1 MSSYIQVAEDEG
13 EEPIELP
20 TEDDSTL
27 LLTTLSAQFPGTCGL
42 KYRNPESRTMRGVRL
57 VDGRLHAPENG
68 WGKAVYFCVFPKENK
83 RKSDDNLEN
92 STAKTKRMET
102 KLRCT
107 DLIVL
112 GLPWKT
118 TEQNLREYFETF
130 GEVLMAQVKKDPKSG
145 QSKGFGF
152 IRFGSYESQLRC
164 LAQRHMI
171 DGRWCD
177 VKVPNSKNIDGL
189 ILARQFDTGKH
200 NEYYR
205 PIPVHT
211 PSSRRLPVVKQFM
224 NTNSDP
230 SPRYDQ
236 DYDFKTTHYPSYPPN
251 YPYDENNK
259 FKYDHHQPQHQQQ
272 SMPPHQPSAQ
282 QPGHPSYGNYDKPAY
297 PSYDEGSYDSRG
309 GGGGFMASHVP
320 PQAPPPPPP
329 GTNFPH
335 DTDYSRYP
343 NYDGRPSAYPGG
355 PESAEYAEKSRYG
368 YGGGYD
374 RNYYDSADTRY
385 LPDGTRQDPRYSD
398 GRHDMRS
405 ITDGR
410 GEPIMDGRE
419 PDRRYSDGRGG
430 SGIGNAGGTGDDDL
444 RFDGRDGDNRYMEGR
459 VDGRYSES
467 GRYPVKENYYDR
479 YYKHRPAR
487 DHHASESSRY

>member
-1 MSSYIQVAEDEG
+1 
-13 EEPIELP
+13 
-20 TEDDSTL
+20 
-27 LLTTLSAQFPGTCGL
+27 
-42 KYRNPESRTMRGVRL
+42 
-57 VDGRLHAPENG
+57 
-68 WGKAVYFCVFPKENK
+68 
-83 RKSDDNLEN
+83 
-92 STAKTKRMET
+92 
-102 KLRCT
+102 
-107 DLIVL
+107 
-112 GLPWKT
+112 
-118 TEQNLREYFETF
+118 
-130 GEVLMAQVKKDPKSG
+130 
-145 QSKGFGF
+145 
-152 IRFGSYESQLRC
+152 
-164 LAQRHMI
+164 
-171 DGRWCD
+171 
-177 VKVPNSKNIDGL
+177 
-189 ILARQFDTGKH
+189 
-200 NEYYR
+200 
-205 PIPVHT
+205 
-211 PSSRRLPVVKQFM
+211 M

-320 PQAPPPPPP
+320 PQAPPPP

-374 RNYYDSADTRY
+374 RNYYDSVDTRY